1 MQSRGSSAAKLRRS
15 HELTRKSHQID
26 LELALT
32 RSLALCMIDQYLTQF
47 LDHLRY
53 ERNVSAH
60 TVRNYESDLIQFFD
74 FLAAANRSNQ
84 TASRAHARRRQP
96 AIAQIDHLTI
106 REWLSNLHSDHKKK
120 TSIARKLAALRTF
133 FQFLVR
139 EEIIETNPAK
149 LVATPRKEK
158 KLPAHLSIED
168 AIRFI
173 ETPDS
178 ETDFGKRDRAIL
190 ELLYAT
196 GVRVSEL
203 VSLNLRDIDFQNKL
217 LRVLGK
223 RRKERIVPF
232 GDPAANALHDYFP
245 VRQKLLLN
253 APVTSRD
260 AQPLIL
266 NYQGTRMSTRSVG
279 RLVEKY
285 IRLCAGIHDISPHA
299 LRHSFATHLLDSGAD
314 LRDIQELLGHARLST
329 TQIYTHVSM
338 EKLIEVY
345 DKAHPKA

>member
-1 MQSRGSSAAKLRRS
+1 MFDKL
-15 HELTRKSHQID
+15 
-26 LELALT
+26 
-32 RSLALCMIDQYLTQF
+32 LTQF

-53 ERNVSAH
+53 ERNVSVH
-60 TVRNYESDLIQFFD
+60 TLRNYESDLTQFLD
-74 FLAAANRSNQ
+74 YLA
-84 TASRAHARRRQP
+84 P
-96 AIAQIDHLTI
+96 ADPNTGKRKEPDIGQIDHITI
-106 REWLSNLHSDHKKK
+106 REWLSCLHSDQKKK

-139 EEIIETNPAK
+139 EGLLELNPAK
-149 LVATPRKEK
+149 LVATPRKDK
-158 KLPAHLSIED
+158 KLPVHLSIED
-168 AIRFI
+168 AVRFI
-173 ETPDS
+173 ETPDP

-203 VSLNLRDIDFQNKL
+203 VQLDLRDIDFKNKL
-217 LRVLGK
+217 LRVTGK

-232 GDPAANALHDYFP
+232 GDPAAKALQQYMNSREIF
-245 VRQKLLLN
+245 LMN
-253 APVTSRD
+253 APVTKRDSR
-260 AQPLIL
+260 PLVL
-266 NYQGTRMSTRSVG
+266 NYQGTRMTTRSVG

>member
-1 MQSRGSSAAKLRRS
+1 
-15 HELTRKSHQID
+15 
-26 LELALT
+26 
-32 RSLALCMIDQYLTQF
+32 MIDQLLTQF

-53 ERNVSAH
+53 ERNVSEH
-60 TVRNYESDLIQFFD
+60 TLRNYASDLEQFCD
-74 FLAAANRSNQ
+74 YLAPADKQ
-84 TASRAHARRRQP
+84 TGKRNEPELQ
-96 AIAQIDHLTI
+96 QIDHITI
-106 REWLSNLHSDHKKK
+106 REWLAALHSANKKK
-120 TSIARKLAALRTF
+120 SSIARKLAALRTF

-139 EEIIETNPAK
+139 EEIFEMNPAK
-149 LVATPRKEK
+149 LVSTPRLEK
-158 KLPAHLSIED
+158 KLPKHLSVED

-173 ETPDS
+173 ETPDLD
-178 ETDFGKRDRAIL
+178 TDLGKRDRAML

-203 VSLNLRDIDFQNKL
+203 TKLDLSDIDYNNKL
-217 LRVLGK
+217 IRVSGK

-232 GDPAANALHDYFP
+232 GDPAHDALKSYLD
-245 VRQKLLLN
+245 VRDKFLMN
-253 APVTSRD
+253 APISLRD
-260 AQPLIL
+260 PEALFL
-266 NYQGTRMSTRSVG
+266 NYQGTRITTRSVG
-279 RLVEKY
+279 RMVEKY
-285 IRLCAGIHDISPHA
+285 IRVCAGMHDISPHA

>member
-1 MQSRGSSAAKLRRS
+1 MLDHLR
-15 HELTRKSHQID
+15 
-26 LELALT
+26 
-32 RSLALCMIDQYLTQF
+32 TQF

-60 TVRNYESDLIQFFD
+60 TWRNYESDLQQFLD
-74 FLAAANRSNQ
+74 YLNPADEKANGKKRVEPN
-84 TASRAHARRRQP
+84 
-96 AIAQIDHLTI
+96 IEEIDHITI
-106 REWLSNLHSDHKKK
+106 REWLATLHSDHKKK
-120 TSIARKLAALRTF
+120 SSIARKLAALRTF

-139 EEIIETNPAK
+139 EGVVEANPAK

-158 KLPAHLSIED
+158 KLPVHLSVED

-173 ETPDS
+173 ETPDAD
-178 ETDFGKRDRAIL
+178 TDFGKRDRAIL

-196 GVRVSEL
+196 GIRVSEL
-203 VSLNLRDIDFQNKL
+203 VQLDLRDIDFNNKL
-217 LRVLGK
+217 LRVFGK

-232 GDPAANALHDYFP
+232 GDPAAKALREYLS
-245 VRQKLLLN
+245 VREKFLMN
-253 APVTSRD
+253 APVTKRD

-266 NYQGTRMSTRSVG
+266 NYQGTRMTTRSVG

-285 IRLCAGIHDISPHA
+285 IRMCAGIHDISPHA

-314 LRDIQELLGHARLST
+314 LRDIQALLGHARLST
-329 TQIYTHVSM
+329 TQVYTHVSM